1 MTPKLTLNLKIPSVR
16 DNEETKERVAK
27 AVERKEKATETIEEA
42 FQRVWQTSKWD
53 EKEAALFKLAH
64 EAFFSGAIGRLSEK
78 RLTKK
83 EIKEMGQRVQEERED
98 ALRKQRIQQTL
109 ANKPS
114 NYHVITDETKLGEMI
129 SRLYKETELQRTNEW
144 FQQAFKLFDNTLIRR
159 KLSERGITIPSALSL
174 TVWDTETSGLDK
186 MIDLTGGYSFWL
198 PLLNEGYYVAYGHVN
213 EKQQCK
219 RSVALEVVK
228 AFIEDA
234 AHIKSFH
241 NAEYDLNLLRND
253 GFKPAGVRFDS
264 MDAQFI
270 LYDHEETY
278 GLKNAIHE
286 VQKNNWWL
294 CVRNGRLHF
303 RRFIRKRVAVT
314 IRR

>member
-1 MTPKLTLNLKIPSVR
+1 MFTTTVKIIIFAIGVVSKSAEDNHEVAVEFYYRLNCKETGGKHDAEVNVKSKNTGAENV
-16 DNEETKERVAK
+16 EETKTRVAK

-53 EKEAALFKLAH
+53 EKEAVLFKLAH

-83 EIKEMGQRVQEERED
+83 KLKKWDNEYKKSV
-98 ALRKQRIQQTL
+98 RIRCESSVSNKRL
-109 ANKPS
+109 LIKPS

-159 KLSERGITIPSALSL
+159 KLKERGITIPSALSL

-228 AFIEDA
+228 PF
-234 AHIKSFH
+234 
-241 NAEYDLNLLRND
+241 
-253 GFKPAGVRFDS
+253 
-264 MDAQFI
+264 
-270 LYDHEETY
+270 
-278 GLKNAIHE
+278 
-286 VQKNNWWL
+286 
-294 CVRNGRLHF
+294 
-303 RRFIRKRVAVT
+303 
-314 IRR
+314 